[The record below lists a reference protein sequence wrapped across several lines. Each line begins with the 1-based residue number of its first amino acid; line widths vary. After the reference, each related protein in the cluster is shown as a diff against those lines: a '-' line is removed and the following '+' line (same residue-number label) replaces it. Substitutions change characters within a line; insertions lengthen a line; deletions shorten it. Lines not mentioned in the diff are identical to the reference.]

1 MTRSRPIR
9 ILLAFVLCAPF
20 LSAECAQ
27 DHRSNKNAGILVTD
41 FTISGTQALSAT
53 EMARMTSDLTGSCFD
68 DDSEEMGER
77 IRALFQERGY
87 FSVEVK
93 HVGFKPGD
101 PLGIPKPV
109 TLEADV
115 SEGPVYK
122 LADIIF
128 LDNHAFSAERLR
140 QAFPLKKGDVFSRG
154 KVASG
159 LESLRRLYGS
169 RGFLDY
175 TAVPE
180 TEPSSN
186 ASMRLKISVQEGP
199 QYHMGKLEIAAAKE
213 SAGRLRMEWKLP
225 EGAVYDHS
233 YLDKYIEANRDLL
246 PPGFTRENASTVSDC
261 PHALVD
267 VTLIVDSDAKSPQPP
282 PKDVPC
288 EETPTIPNSHTG
300 R

>member
-20 LSAECAQ
+20 LSAQCAQ

-41 FTISGTQALSAT
+41 FTITGTQAVSAT
-53 EMARMTSDLTGSCFD
+53 EMARITSDLTGACFD
-68 DDSEEMGER
+68 EDLEEMGER
-77 IRALFQERGY
+77 IRALFQDRGY

-93 HVGFKPGD
+93 HIGLKPGD
-101 PLGIPKPV
+101 PLGIPKPA

-115 SEGPVYK
+115 SEGPIYK
-122 LADIIF
+122 LADITF
-128 LDNHAFSAERLR
+128 LDNHAFSSERLR
-140 QAFPLKKGDVFSRG
+140 EAFPLKAGEVFERR
-154 KVASG
+154 KIASG
-159 LESLRRLYGS
+159 LESLRKLYGNS
-169 RGFLDY
+169 GYLDF
-175 TAVPE
+175 TSVPE
-180 TEPSSN
+180 TDPSSN
-186 ASMRLKISVQEGP
+186 ATMRLKVSVQEGP

-246 PPGFTRENASTVSDC
+246 TPGFTRENVRTVSDC

-288 EETPTIPNSHTG
+288 EETHDNPK
-300 R
+300 